1 MTDSADGLEPRLQT
15 PSQLPHTL
23 LNISYHFE
31 SLHQLKA
38 LWRKKKSSVSFA
50 NSLQLSA
57 VTWNQRNGQGKERSY
72 IRGNPVNLSNSTI
85 SYVMLQAV
93 RNDCRSKE

>member
-31 SLHQLKA
+31 SLHQFKA
-38 LWRKKKSSVSFA
+38 LWRKKVICLFCEFSTV
-50 NSLQLSA
+50 
-57 VTWNQRNGQGKERSY
+57 VRSHMEPTKMDRARKDRIY
-72 IRGNPVNLSNSTI
+72 EAIL
-85 SYVMLQAV
+85 
-93 RNDCRSKE
+93 

>member
-38 LWRKKKSSVSFA
+38 LWRKKSHL
-50 NSLQLSA
+50 SLLRILYSCPQSHGTNEMDRARKDRIYEAIL
-57 VTWNQRNGQGKERSY
+57 
-72 IRGNPVNLSNSTI
+72 
-85 SYVMLQAV
+85 
-93 RNDCRSKE
+93 